1 MKTAVFIASLL
12 VSAAAVAGHGAGGG
26 PPSSMGGSSMGHSST
41 GIEHSSMGSQSG
53 STNNSAE
60 RPAQQ
65 PLRDAQING
74 GAFRMLE
81 KKTGMTSD
89 ELKALYASSGVK
101 NFGEFMS
108 ALVVSKNLGLDS
120 QAVFNGLKTQSLG
133 KTLKSLGVEP
143 ANAKD
148 EIRRAGQEIQAAG

>member
-1 MKTAVFIASLL
+1 
-12 VSAAAVAGHGAGGG
+12 
-26 PPSSMGGSSMGHSST
+26 
-41 GIEHSSMGSQSG
+41 
-53 STNNSAE
+53 
-60 RPAQQ
+60 
-65 PLRDAQING
+65 
-74 GAFRMLE
+74 MLE

-143 ANAKD
+143 AKAKD

>member
-1 MKTAVFIASLL
+1 MKTVVVVACLF
-12 VSAAAVAGHGAGGG
+12 VSGAAAAGHGAGGG
-26 PPSSMGGSSMGHSST
+26 PPAAMGGSAMDHSSPRM
-41 GIEHSSMGSQSG
+41 EHSPMATQHGIATSG
-53 STNNSAE
+53 D
-60 RPAQQ
+60 RPAQE
-65 PLRDAQING
+65 PLRDAQLKG

-81 KKTGMTSD
+81 RKTGMSSD

-101 NFGEFMS
+101 NFGAFTS

-143 ANAKD
+143 SKAKD
-148 EIRRAGQEIQAAG
+148 EIRRANEEIKSAG